1 MHRIL
6 CLTALMT
13 TLSTLQ
19 EDLAAYRA
27 ARLKILEGQEY
38 SIGSRKLRR
47 PDLAVIEK
55 TIRELETRIAML
67 QGDGKIKTSHA
78 VFGVR
83 R

>member
-1 MHRIL
+1 
-6 CLTALMT
+6 MT
-13 TLSTLQ
+13 TLATLQ

-27 ARLKILEGQEY
+27 ARLKILSGQEY
-38 SIGSRKLRR
+38 WIGSRKLRR
-47 PDLAVIEK
+47 PDLAVVES

-67 QGDGKIKTSHA
+67 QNDGKIKTSHA